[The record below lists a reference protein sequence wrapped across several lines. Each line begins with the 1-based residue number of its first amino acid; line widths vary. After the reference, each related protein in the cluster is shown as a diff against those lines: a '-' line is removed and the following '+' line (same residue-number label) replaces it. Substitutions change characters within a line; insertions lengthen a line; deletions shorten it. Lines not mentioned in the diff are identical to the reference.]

1 MTMIE
6 ALNEEIL
13 KSSCEVTVLPVDNL
27 KVEQAKSIYKLD
39 DKSSLGE
46 IVTLTGGIICDKWVR
61 IFGSGDIDFVE
72 KNAFLKPYGMIVVA
86 EDITGGLFSI
96 NAENMVHYFAPDTL
110 EWEEL
115 GIKYSDFVFFFVLG
129 GKRVE
134 KFYELYR
141 LDNWQT
147 EIKNIKSDEGLLYIP
162 FLWSKEI
169 KKVKSLKHKIVPI
182 EEIQKLQLEMMIAL
196 NGGSEE

>member
-6 ALNEEIL
+6 ALNEEIG
-13 KSSCEVTVLPVDNL
+13 KSKSEIIVLPVDSE
-27 KVEQAKSIYKLD
+27 KVEKAKSIYQLD

-72 KNAFLKPYGMIVVA
+72 KNEFLKQYGMIVVG

-115 GIKYSDFVFFFVLG
+115 DIKYSDFIFLFVAG
-129 GKRVE
+129 GERIDE
-134 KFYELYR
+134 FYELCR
-141 LDNWQT
+141 FDNWQT
-147 EIKNIKSDEGLLYIP
+147 EIKNIKSNEGLLYIP

-169 KKVKSLKHKIVPI
+169 KKVNSIRHKIVPI
-182 EEIQKLQLEMMIAL
+182 EEIQKLQLEIAIAL
-196 NGGSEE
+196 NSGSEE

>member
-6 ALNEEIL
+6 ALNEEIE
-13 KSSCEVTVLPVDNL
+13 KSKSEIIVLPVDSE
-27 KVEQAKSIYKLD
+27 KVEKAKSIYKLN
-39 DKSSLGE
+39 DKTSLGE

-72 KNAFLKPYGMIVVA
+72 KNAFLKPFGMIVVA

-96 NAENMVHYFAPDTL
+96 NAENMVYYFAPDTL

-115 GIKYSDFVFFFVLG
+115 DIKYSDFVFFFVLG
-129 GKRVE
+129 GESVA
-134 KFYELYR
+134 KFYELCR
-141 LDNWQT
+141 FDNWQT
-147 EIKNIKSDEGLLYIP
+147 EIKNIKSNEGLLYVP
-162 FLWSKEI
+162 FLWSKES
-169 KKVKSLKHKIVPI
+169 KEAEAVTPKIVPI
-182 EEIQKLQLEMMIAL
+182 DEIQKLQLEMMIAL